1 MFLKNRIML
10 QIGVVINILTEP
22 GSTSNM
28 WRIALKMLFNDQAK
42 YIGLVIGVAFST
54 LLINQQMGIFLG
66 LLSRAGAL
74 IDDVPEANIWVMDPG
89 VKNLDTVFPLRD
101 TELSRVR
108 GVEGVQWAVPYFK
121 AMATVRTQTG
131 QLESALLVGA
141 DDQSMVGIPSVF
153 VLGSAEDLR
162 KPDAVAVNE
171 DGFGKVWRGEKISLG
186 NTVELND
193 RRAVVVAIIKDSP
206 KFTSSITFY
215 TRYSQAL
222 AYTNNGR
229 NQLSFVLVRTSP
241 DYTEK
246 QVTENINAQT
256 GLMALSS
263 SEFRAKAVQYVIDNT
278 GIPVSFGTVIAL
290 GIIVGVCVVG
300 LMFNLFVLENL
311 KHFAV
316 LKAIGTS
323 NFRLIGMVAL
333 QASVVG
339 FVGYGTGLGA
349 AAMFFEFAGRNPN
362 FAGFFLPW
370 QIAIASGGVAAAI
383 IALAS
388 IVALRRVLFI
398 EPAIV
403 FRG

>member
-1 MFLKNRIML
+1 
-10 QIGVVINILTEP
+10 
-22 GSTSNM
+22 M

-42 YIGLVIGVAFST
+42 YMGLVIGVAFST

-66 LLSRAGAL
+66 LLSRGGAL
-74 IDDVPEANIWVMDPG
+74 IDDVPEANVWVMDPG

-101 TELSRVR
+101 TELGRVR

-141 DDQSMVGIPSVF
+141 DDQSMIGIPANF
-153 VLGSAEDLR
+153 VLGSADDLR
-162 KPDAVAVNE
+162 KPDAVAVNQ
-171 DGFGKVWRGEKISLG
+171 DGFGKVWKGEKISIG

-222 AYTNNGR
+222 SYTNNGR
-229 NQLSFVLVRTSP
+229 NQLSFLLVRTAPS
-241 DYTEK
+241 YSVQE
-246 QVTENINAQT
+246 VTDRIESQT

-263 SEFRAKAVQYVIDNT
+263 TEFRDKAIQYIIDNT
-278 GIPVSFGTVIAL
+278 GIPISFGTVIAL

-323 NFRLIGMVAL
+323 NYVLIGMVAL
-333 QASVVG
+333 QALVVG
-339 FVGYGTGLGA
+339 FVGYGFGLGA
-349 AAMFFEFAGRNPN
+349 AAMFFEFAGRDAN
-362 FAGFFLPW
+362 FAGFYLPW

-388 IVALRRVLFI
+388 MVALRRVLFV

>member
-1 MFLKNRIML
+1 
-10 QIGVVINILTEP
+10 
-22 GSTSNM
+22 M

-66 LLSRAGAL
+66 LLSRGGAL
-74 IDDVPEANIWVMDPG
+74 IDDIPEANVWVMDPG
-89 VKNLDTVFPLRD
+89 VKNLDTVFPMRD
-101 TELSRVR
+101 TELGRVR

-121 AMATVRTQTG
+121 SMATIRTQSG

-141 DDQSMVGIPSVF
+141 DDQSMIGIPANF
-153 VLGSAEDLR
+153 VLGTAEDLR

-171 DGFGKVWRGEKISLG
+171 DGFGKVWKGEKISIG

-193 RRAVVVAIIKDSP
+193 RRAIVVAIIKDSP

-222 AYTNNGR
+222 SYTNNGR
-229 NQLSFVLVRTSP
+229 NQLSFLLVRTAPQYSVK
-241 DYTEK
+241 E
-246 QVTENINAQT
+246 VTDRIESQT

-263 SEFRAKAVQYVIDNT
+263 TEFRDKAIQYIIDNT

-290 GIIVGVCVVG
+290 GIVVGVCVVG

-316 LKAIGTS
+316 LKALGTS
-323 NFRLIGMVAL
+323 NYMLIRMVAL
-333 QASVVG
+333 QALVVG
-339 FVGYGTGLGA
+339 FVGYGFGLGA
-349 AAMFFEFAGRNPN
+349 AAMFFEFAGRNSN
-362 FAGFFLPW
+362 FAGFYLPW

-388 IVALRRVLFI
+388 IVALRRVLFV

>member
-1 MFLKNRIML
+1 
-10 QIGVVINILTEP
+10 
-22 GSTSNM
+22 M

-42 YIGLVIGVAFST
+42 YMGLVIGVAFST

-66 LLSRAGAL
+66 LLSRGGAL
-74 IDDVPEANIWVMDPG
+74 IDDVPEANVWVMDPG

-101 TELSRVR
+101 TELGRVR

-141 DDQSMVGIPSVF
+141 DDQSMIGIPSNF
-153 VLGSAEDLR
+153 VLGSADDLR
-162 KPDAVAVNE
+162 KPDAVAVNQ
-171 DGFGKVWRGEKISLG
+171 DGFGKVWKGEKISIG

-222 AYTNNGR
+222 SYTNNGR
-229 NQLSFVLVRTSP
+229 NQLSFLLVRTAPS
-241 DYTEK
+241 YSVQE
-246 QVTENINAQT
+246 VTDRIESQT

-263 SEFRAKAVQYVIDNT
+263 TEFRDKSIQYIIDNT

-323 NFRLIGMVAL
+323 NYVLIGMVAL
-333 QASVVG
+333 QAMVVG
-339 FVGYGTGLGA
+339 FVGYGFGLGA
-349 AAMFFEFAGRNPN
+349 AAMFFEFAGRDAN
-362 FAGFFLPW
+362 FAGFYLPW

-388 IVALRRVLFI
+388 MVALRRVLFV

>member
-1 MFLKNRIML
+1 
-10 QIGVVINILTEP
+10 
-22 GSTSNM
+22 M
-28 WRIALKMLFNDQAK
+28 WRIAFKMLFNDQAK

-66 LLSRAGAL
+66 LISRGGA
-74 IDDVPEANIWVMDPG
+74 IINDIPEANVWVMDPG
-89 VKNLDTVFPLRD
+89 VKNLDTVFPMRD
-101 TELSRVR
+101 IELGRVR

-121 AMATVRTQTG
+121 SMATVRTQSG

-141 DDQSMVGIPSVF
+141 DDQSMIGIPATF
-153 VLGSAEDLR
+153 VLGTAEDLR

-171 DGFGKVWRGEKISLG
+171 DGFGKVWKGEKISIG

-193 RRAVVVAIIKDSP
+193 RRAIVVAIIKDSP

-222 AYTNNGR
+222 SYTNNGR
-229 NQLSFVLVRTSP
+229 NQLSFLLVRTARQYSVK
-241 DYTEK
+241 E
-246 QVTENINAQT
+246 VTDRIESQT

-263 SEFRAKAVQYVIDNT
+263 TEFRDKAIQYIIDNT

-290 GIIVGVCVVG
+290 GIVVGVCVVG

-316 LKAIGTS
+316 LKALGTS
-323 NFRLIGMVAL
+323 NYMLIWMVAL
-333 QASVVG
+333 QALVVG
-339 FVGYGTGLGA
+339 FVGYGFGLGA
-349 AAMFFEFAGRNPN
+349 AAMFFEFAGRNSN
-362 FAGFFLPW
+362 FAGFYLPW

-388 IVALRRVLFI
+388 IVALRRVLFV